1 MELLSVIS
9 KMNQTIFRFFS
20 QIKTLIYRILVNDI
34 KLMLNMKTN
43 RNTFLNEQKFFIIK
57 DSILPTIVIDDID
70 C

>member
-34 KLMLNMKTN
+34 KLTLNMKTN

>member
-20 QIKTLIYRILVNDI
+20 KIKTLLYRILVNDI
-34 KLMLNMKTN
+34 KLTLNMKTN

>member
-34 KLMLNMKTN
+34 KLTLNMQTN